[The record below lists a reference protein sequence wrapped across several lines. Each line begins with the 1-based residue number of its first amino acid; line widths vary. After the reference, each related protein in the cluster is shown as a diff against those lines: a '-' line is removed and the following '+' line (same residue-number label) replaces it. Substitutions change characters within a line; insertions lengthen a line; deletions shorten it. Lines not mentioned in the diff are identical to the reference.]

1 MSILRR
7 INKIILICILICS
20 FAGQYVTLYAAEA
33 EEYQPTAFAMVDI
46 TELDIAGLQQ
56 AVDDGY
62 LTYEQIMMLYLDRIY
77 AYSDM
82 YECLI
87 YISDT
92 AIEEARNC
100 DRIYRENGRTSDI
113 FGLPVIVKDNIDVE
127 GMPTTN
133 GNKYLESD
141 IASEDAPIIANL
153 KESGAI
159 IVAKANMDRYAE
171 HAQYS
176 ISDYGRVNNAYDL
189 TKSSYGSSGG
199 SAVSSAAALAPICI
213 GTDTNASIR
222 VPSAVNGVVGI
233 RPTKGL
239 LSTEGVTP
247 LIQDR
252 DTAGPIAKTVTDSA
266 IILSAMTDYENDYTK
281 YLDEYALDGMRIG
294 VIDNLANRSVG
305 AVDVLFEEALSVLEE
320 CGAELIHMNISLATS
335 YNCSV
340 AVYNTIFTA
349 AMDRYDVDIV
359 VYPTMYGEAYS
370 HSAAVGGSNSNGWY
384 IAPSAGV
391 PAITVPM
398 GTDSSGIPTGIEF
411 AGRAYD
417 DGIVISAAYC
427 YEQSSDIHV
436 KTELAPN
443 LYEAV
448 DELETLYEIKNNGI
462 YPNVYGYEAE
472 EAYGYIEE
480 AYQSIEEYLDS
491 RYYICD
497 DVAERAS
504 ELYEAYELAI
514 IKYDAVCWQ
523 FMNEENSEIVTRMV
537 MYSIIRDMSYNLGVS
552 D

>member
-7 INKIILICILICS
+7 INKIILVCMLICS
-20 FAGQYVTLYAAEA
+20 LAGQYVTLYAAEA
-33 EEYQPTAFAMVDI
+33 EEYQPTAFAVVDI
-46 TELDIAGLQQ
+46 TELDITGLQQ

-62 LTYEQIMMLYLDRIY
+62 LTYEQIMILYLDRIY

-82 YECLI
+82 YECII

-92 AIEEARNC
+92 ALDEARNC
-100 DRIYRENGRTSDI
+100 DRIYNESGRTSDI

-133 GNKYLESD
+133 GNKYLEDD
-141 IASEDAPIIANL
+141 IAVEDAPIIADL
-153 KESGAI
+153 KEAGAI

-239 LSTEGVTP
+239 LSTKGVTP

-266 IILSAMTDYENDYTK
+266 IILSAMTGYENNYTE
-281 YLDEYALDGMRIG
+281 YLDEYALEGMRVGI
-294 VIDNLANRSVG
+294 IDNLANRSVG
-305 AVDVLFEEALSVLEE
+305 TVDALFEDALSVLEE
-320 CGAELIHMNISLATS
+320 CGAELVHMNISLATS
-335 YNCSV
+335 YDCSV
-340 AVYNTIFTA
+340 AGYNPIFTA

-359 VYPTMYGEAYS
+359 VYPTLYGEAFS
-370 HSAAVGGSNSNGWY
+370 HGAAVGGSNSNGWY

-398 GTDSSGIPTGIEF
+398 GTDSAGIPTGIEF

-427 YEQSSDIHV
+427 YEQYADIHV

-443 LYEAV
+443 LYESV
-448 DELETLYEIKNNGI
+448 EEIEKLYEIESYGI
-462 YPNVYGYEAE
+462 YPNIYGYGAE
-472 EAYGYIEE
+472 EAYAYIEE
-480 AYQSIEEYLDS
+480 AYQSIEEYLNS
-491 RYYICD
+491 RYYICND
-497 DVAERAS
+497 AAESAS
-504 ELYEAYELAI
+504 ELYEAYELALV
-514 IKYDAVCWQ
+514 KYDAVCWQ
-523 FMNEENSEIVTRMV
+523 FMNDKNSDIVTRLI
-537 MYSIIRDMSYNLGVS
+537 MYSVIRDMSYNLGLA